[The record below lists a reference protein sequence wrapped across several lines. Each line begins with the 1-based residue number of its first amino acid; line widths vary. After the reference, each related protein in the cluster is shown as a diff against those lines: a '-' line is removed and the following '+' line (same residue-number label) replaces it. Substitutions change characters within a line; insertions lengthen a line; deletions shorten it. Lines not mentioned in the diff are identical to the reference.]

1 MFYDG
6 TRSMTGTKIKSTI
19 TRKPVRFI
27 LFSTLFFCVFNGCS
41 TPFFPTDNEFL
52 LHFPGTER
60 KSDKIEGVLRPW
72 ERMALIKEK
81 GEKGKNASDE
91 NKEILILQ
99 LAQEYNRS
107 QDPNIRRS
115 SIDALAKIT
124 SNKASQDAEK
134 IYTIALNDETLGVR
148 LSAVD
153 AFGQYCYETKKSFDN
168 TPMRKTALDQLI
180 KLYRQSAYLITP
192 GSDKDNEIRKDVR
205 LAILRNLAKFP
216 EDLSPELPVVLREAL
231 VGERL
236 DDGALQ
242 VSAMK
247 TLEKITHKKYGL
259 NAEKW
264 TAYLDYQSGKLNSAP
279 AELSAAERM
288 PQLNLPMFK

>member
-1 MFYDG
+1 
-6 TRSMTGTKIKSTI
+6 MTGTKIKLTI
-19 TRKPVRFI
+19 IRKPARTL
-27 LFSTLFFCVFNGCS
+27 LFSTLFFCVLNGCS

-115 SIDALAKIT
+115 SIDALTKIT

-134 IYTIALNDETLGVR
+134 IYAIALNDEVLGVR
-148 LSAVD
+148 LSTID
-153 AFGQYCYETKKSFDN
+153 ALGQYCYETKKSFDN

-180 KLYRQSAYLITP
+180 TLYRQSSYLITP
-192 GSDKDNEIRKDVR
+192 GSDKDNETRKDVR
-205 LAILRNLAKFP
+205 LAIIRNLAKFP
-216 EDLSPELPVVLREAL
+216 EDLSPELSLVLREAL

-242 VSAMK
+242 ISAMK

-264 TAYLDYQSGKLNSAP
+264 TAYIDYKTGKQNSAP
-279 AELSAAERM
+279 AELSASERM